1 MRWDGMREGDERWVR
16 SIRVFKKNEEK
27 KKKKEKTKK
36 TQKKKT
42 PRFENG
48 ERWNTRMQYYIGSD
62 YGDKIGH
69 DAGKERIYATPGEA
83 NCGRWGI
90 GFV

>member
-16 SIRVFKKNEEK
+16 SIRVLKKNEEK

-36 TQKKKT
+36 TKKKKT

-48 ERWNTRMQYYIGSD
+48 
-62 YGDKIGH
+62 
-69 DAGKERIYATPGEA
+69 
-83 NCGRWGI
+83 
-90 GFV
+90 